1 MSLVIVRKG
10 ETIEEAL
17 RRFKKMVDHDGILKE
32 VRKREFYQK
41 PSELRREKERNRL
54 KAIRKGQ
61 KLEREIDASEVK

>member
-41 PSELRREKERNRL
+41 PSELRRERERNRL